1 MLLGMMQE
9 VVENNSDAWAYML
22 DRLDSFNERILAE
35 PEIAALPPL
44 RGTIFEPVGLEEMP
58 EMLKELIDG
67 ADAERARLLGVRT
80 GEMHLALAA
89 AKDEPDFK
97 PEPYS
102 LHYQRSL
109 FAGLQTLV
117 RSTFSNQTRKL
128 QQLPDE
134 TRKQAEEVL
143 AMRQEVLNV
152 LKHIYRKKIDVVK
165 IRIHGD
171 YHLGQVLFTGKDFI
185 ITDFEGEPARSY
197 SERRL
202 RRSPLRDVAGMIRS
216 FHYAAYA
223 SLYLDNQIRPE
234 DLGKLVPFV
243 EQWYHYMSN
252 FFIKAYL
259 ETVAGSA
266 FIPKDKEDLE
276 TLLTTFLLEKAI
288 YELNYEL
295 NNRPTWITIPLNGIK
310 ALMHKPDAATAPV
323 EKIIEPAEQSATF

>member
-1 MLLGMMQE
+1 
-9 VVENNSDAWAYML
+9 
-22 DRLDSFNERILAE
+22 
-35 PEIAALPPL
+35 
-44 RGTIFEPVGLEEMP
+44 
-58 EMLKELIDG
+58 
-67 ADAERARLLGVRT
+67 
-80 GEMHLALAA
+80 MHLALATA
-89 AKDEPDFK
+89 TNEPDFK
-97 PEPYS
+97 AENYS

-117 RSTFSNQTRKL
+117 RSTFLNQSRKL
-128 QQLPDE
+128 QQLPEDI
-134 TRKQAEEVL
+134 RKQAEQVL
-143 AMRQEVLNV
+143 AMRQEVLGV
-152 LKHIYRKKIDVVK
+152 LKNIYRKKIDVVK

-234 DLGKLVPFV
+234 DLGKLIPFV

-259 ETVAGSA
+259 ETVSGSA
-266 FIPKDKEDLE
+266 FIPREKEDLE

-295 NNRPTWITIPLNGIK
+295 NNRPTWITIPLNGIQ
-310 ALMHKPDAATAPV
+310 ALMHKTEATPAPAV
-323 EKIIEPAEQSATF
+323 KVTEIAEHPANA

>member
-1 MLLGMMQE
+1 VDYDAVPDMM
-9 VVENNSDAWAYML
+9 
-22 DRLDSFNERILAE
+22 
-35 PEIAALPPL
+35 
-44 RGTIFEPVGLEEMP
+44 
-58 EMLKELIDG
+58 KELIDG

-80 GEMHLALAA
+80 GEMHLALATA
-89 AKDEPDFK
+89 TDEPDFK
-97 PEPYS
+97 PENYS

-117 RSTFSNQTRKL
+117 RSTFLNQSRKL
-128 QQLPDE
+128 QQLPDDI
-134 TRKQAEEVL
+134 RKQAEDVL
-143 AMRQEVLNV
+143 SMRQEVLGV
-152 LKHIYRKKIDVVK
+152 LKNIYRKKIDVVK

-202 RRSPLRDVAGMIRS
+202 RRSPLRDVAGMVRS

-234 DLGKLVPFV
+234 DLGKLIPFV

-259 ETVAGSA
+259 ETVKGSA
-266 FIPKDKEDLE
+266 FIPKEKEDLE

-310 ALMHKPDAATAPV
+310 ALMHKTDVAPGPVTKILETA
-323 EKIIEPAEQSATF
+323 EHPANA